1 MRTQKLRKGHST
13 SAERR
18 FAELLKRN
26 RIPFEVKVII
36 NKQEVDFL
44 IGKYAVEINGHKQNT
59 DKNEM
64 LARAGYIPIH
74 FHNTEINSK
83 LNVNRLSKRSK

>member
-1 MRTQKLRKGHST
+1 MRTKKLRKGYST

-26 RIPFEVKVII
+26 RIPFQAKIII
-36 NKQEVDFL
+36 NKHEVDFL

-74 FHNTEINSK
+74 YSNNEINSK
-83 LNVNRLSKRSK
+83 LNVNKLSKRS

>member
-1 MRTQKLRKGHST
+1 MRTKKLQKGHST

-18 FAELLKRN
+18 FADLLDRN
-26 RIPFEVKVII
+26 HIPFEVKVII

-83 LNVNRLSKRSK
+83 LNVYNKFS